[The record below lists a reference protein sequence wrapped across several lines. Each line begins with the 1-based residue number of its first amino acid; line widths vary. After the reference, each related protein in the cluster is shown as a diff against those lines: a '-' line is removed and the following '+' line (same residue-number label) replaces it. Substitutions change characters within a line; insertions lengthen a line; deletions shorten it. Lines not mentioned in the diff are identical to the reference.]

1 MIKNYFKTAWRNLVK
16 NKFYSVINIAGL
28 TLGLAIGML
37 ILLWVQDELSF
48 DSFHTKTKNIYRV
61 NSFLGSGSTK
71 RIWDNAQA
79 PVATYALKEVP
90 GVKNAVRISHGYNS
104 VFGYKDKLIKEEN
117 TAYTDPSLFRMFD
130 FKWIKGDAKNP
141 FPNDQSVIITQSTA
155 KKYFGEEDPVG
166 KVLQQDHKK
175 NYTVSGVIADFP
187 DNSSINYDMLF
198 SMNLVAREYNG
209 KGFWKSLDSNW
220 GNFGYTTF
228 FEIQPGTPIK
238 PIGEKLI
245 RIQAKNAP
253 WIKVNLE
260 ENAYQLQPLSTIHLY
275 QADGTASGMQTV
287 NIFLIVAVLILL
299 IACINYVNL
308 STARSMIRAKEVSIR
323 KIVGAQKTQLF
334 AQFIIE
340 TVLFFSIALVF
351 AFVLITL
358 LMPYYNQIS
367 GKHMHVNLADPAVW
381 KIVSVTI
388 IGTLLASSI
397 YPSILLSSFEPLKAL
412 KGKITLGIGN
422 VTFRKILVTTQFV
435 FSVTLIIVTL
445 VIGKQLKYIRE
456 KDPGYDRSQVFSFQ
470 MGEMQKHQ
478 DAVKAELRN
487 QPGVEAVTSSDNKLV
502 DNRNT
507 TAGVDWDGK
516 DANSGFIIHHL
527 GIDAK
532 FIPLMK
538 IKLLAGNNFSGVKSD
553 STHFILNETA
563 VKLTGI
569 KDPIGKRLK
578 LQETEGTI
586 IGVVK
591 DFNTASLK
599 ERIEPT
605 VIYYE
610 PNGYLLYVKTT
621 GRNAA
626 KAIAAANRL
635 WNQYNPGFPFE
646 YNFMDEEY
654 GNLYKTELR
663 TGVLFNMFSAI
674 AIIISCL
681 GLLGLATYT
690 AQIMTKEIGI
700 RKVLGASVSSIVA
713 LVSKDFLKLVLLS
726 IAIGSPI
733 AWWAMNKW
741 LQSFVYRIDINWVIF
756 LLAGLMSIGI
766 ALITI
771 SFQSIKAA
779 IANPVKSLRSE

>member
-28 TLGLAIGML
+28 TLGLAIGIL

-61 NSFLGSGSTK
+61 NAFFGSGSAKTV
-71 RIWDNAQA
+71 WDNIQA
-79 PVATYALKEVP
+79 PVATYALKEIP
-90 GVKNAVRISHGYNS
+90 GVKNAVRINHGYSS
-104 VFGYKDKLIKEEN
+104 VFSYRDKLLREEN
-117 TAYTDPSLFRMFD
+117 TAYIDPSFFRMFD
-130 FKWIKGDAKNP
+130 FKWLKGSSTNP

-155 KKYFGEEDPVG
+155 RKYFGNENPIG
-166 KVLQQDHKK
+166 KVLQQDHKN
-175 NYTVSGVIADFP
+175 NYTVSGIIADFP

-198 SMNLVAREYNG
+198 SMNLRAKDYNG
-209 KGFWKSLDSNW
+209 KGYYKSLDSNW
-220 GNFGYTTF
+220 GNCGFITF
-228 FEIQPGTPIK
+228 FEIEPGTPIK

-253 WIKVNLE
+253 GTKVSLKDDIFR
-260 ENAYQLQPLSTIHLY
+260 LQPLSKIHLY
-275 QADGTASGMQTV
+275 QVDGSASGMQTV

-323 KIVGAQKTQLF
+323 KIVGAQKVQLF

-367 GKHMHVNLADPAVW
+367 GKHMHLNLADPALW
-381 KIVSVTI
+381 KIVLLTVT
-388 IGTLLASSI
+388 GTLIASSI
-397 YPSILLSSFEPLKAL
+397 YPALLLSSFEPLKAL
-412 KGKITLGIGN
+412 KGKLMLGIGN
-422 VTFRKILVTTQFV
+422 VTFRKVLVTTQFI

-470 MGEMQKHQ
+470 MGEMQKHP
-478 DAVKAELRN
+478 DVVKAELRN
-487 QPGVEAVTSSDNKLV
+487 QPGIEAITSSDNKLV
-502 DNRNT
+502 DNKHYT
-507 TAGVDWDGK
+507 GGADWDGK
-516 DANSGFIIHHL
+516 DPNVTTIIHHL
-527 GIDAK
+527 GIDEK

-538 IKLLAGNNFSGVKSD
+538 IKLLAGANFAGVKTD
-553 STHFILNETA
+553 TAHFILNETA
-563 VKLTGI
+563 VNLIGTKN
-569 KDPIGKRLK
+569 PIGKRLK
-578 LQETEGTI
+578 LLGKEGTI

-605 VIYYE
+605 AIYYE

-621 GRNAA
+621 GKNAA
-626 KAIAAANRL
+626 KAIAAATRL

-654 GNLYKTELR
+654 GNLYKTEQR
-663 TGVLFNMFSAI
+663 TGVLFNIFSAI
-674 AIIISCL
+674 AIVISCL

-690 AQIMTKEIGI
+690 AQIKTKEIGI
-700 RKVLGASVSSIVA
+700 RKVLGASVSSIVT

-726 IAIGSPI
+726 IIIGSPI
-733 AWWAMNKW
+733 AWWAMSKW

-756 LLAGLMSIGI
+756 LLAGLISIGI

-779 IANPVKSLRSE
+779 AANPVKSLRSE

>member
-1 MIKNYFKTAWRNLVK
+1 
-16 NKFYSVINIAGL
+16 
-28 TLGLAIGML
+28 
-37 ILLWVQDELSF
+37 
-48 DSFHTKTKNIYRV
+48 
-61 NSFLGSGSTK
+61 
-71 RIWDNAQA
+71 
-79 PVATYALKEVP
+79 
-90 GVKNAVRISHGYNS
+90 
-104 VFGYKDKLIKEEN
+104 
-117 TAYTDPSLFRMFD
+117 
-130 FKWIKGDAKNP
+130 
-141 FPNDQSVIITQSTA
+141 
-155 KKYFGEEDPVG
+155 
-166 KVLQQDHKK
+166 
-175 NYTVSGVIADFP
+175 
-187 DNSSINYDMLF
+187 
-198 SMNLVAREYNG
+198 
-209 KGFWKSLDSNW
+209 
-220 GNFGYTTF
+220 
-228 FEIQPGTPIK
+228 
-238 PIGEKLI
+238 
-245 RIQAKNAP
+245 
-253 WIKVNLE
+253 
-260 ENAYQLQPLSTIHLY
+260 
-275 QADGTASGMQTV
+275 
-287 NIFLIVAVLILL
+287 
-299 IACINYVNL
+299 
-308 STARSMIRAKEVSIR
+308 MIRAKEVSIR

-340 TVLFFSIALVF
+340 TVLFFGIALVF

-367 GKHMHVNLADPAVW
+367 GKHMHLNLADTAVW
-381 KIVSVTI
+381 KIVSITV

-412 KGKITLGIGN
+412 KGKLTLGIGN

-470 MGEMQKHQ
+470 IGEMQKHQ
-478 DAVKAELRN
+478 DVVKTELRN

-502 DNRNT
+502 NNRNT

-527 GIDAK
+527 GIDEK

-538 IKLLAGNNFSGVKSD
+538 IKLLAGTNFSGVKSD
-553 STHFILNETA
+553 SAHFILNETA

-569 KDPIGKRLK
+569 KNPIGKRLK

-626 KAIAAANRL
+626 KAIAAATRL
-635 WNQYNPGFPFE
+635 WNRYNPGFPFE

-663 TGVLFNMFSAI
+663 TGVLFNIFSAI

-756 LLAGLMSIGI
+756 LLAGLFSIGI

-771 SFQSIKAA
+771 SFQSVKAA

>member
-48 DSFHTKTKNIYRV
+48 DSFHTKTKSIYRV

-90 GVKNAVRISHGYNS
+90 GVKNAVRISSGYNS
-104 VFGYKDKLIKEEN
+104 VFSYKNKLLKENN
-117 TAYTDPSLFRMFD
+117 TAYTDPSLFSMFD

-155 KKYFGEEDPVG
+155 KKYFGEEDPIG
-166 KVLQQDHKK
+166 KVLQQDHKD
-175 NYTVSGVIADFP
+175 NYTVSGIIADFP

-198 SMNLVAREYNG
+198 SMNLVAKEYNG

-238 PIGEKLI
+238 PVGEKLI

-253 WIKVNLE
+253 WIKVNLK

-323 KIVGAQKTQLF
+323 KIVGAQKAQLF

-351 AFVLITL
+351 AFILITL

-367 GKHMHVNLADPAVW
+367 GKHMHLNLADPAVW
-381 KIVSVTI
+381 KIVSLTVA
-388 IGTLLASSI
+388 GTLIAASI
-397 YPSILLSSFEPLKAL
+397 YPALLLSSFEPLKAL
-412 KGKITLGIGN
+412 KGKITLGVGN
-422 VTFRKILVTTQFV
+422 VTFRKILVTTQFI

-478 DAVKAELRN
+478 DLVKAELRN
-487 QPGVEAVTSSDNKLV
+487 QPGIEAVTASDNTLV
-502 DNRNT
+502 NNGNT

-527 GIDAK
+527 GIDEK

-553 STHFILNETA
+553 TAHFILNETA

-569 KDPIGKRLK
+569 KNPIGKRLK

-610 PNGYLLYVKTT
+610 PKGYLLYVKTT

-626 KAIAAANRL
+626 KAIAAATRL

-654 GNLYKTELR
+654 GNLYKTEQR
-663 TGVLFNMFSAI
+663 TGVLFNIFSAI

-713 LVSKDFLKLVLLS
+713 LVSKDFLKLILLS
-726 IAIGSPI
+726 ITIGSPI

-741 LQSFVYRIDINWVIF
+741 LQNFVYRIDINWVIF
-756 LLAGLMSIGI
+756 LLAGLISIGI

-779 IANPVKSLRSE
+779 VANPVKSLRSE

>member
-340 TVLFFSIALVF
+340 TVLFFGIALVF

-381 KIVSVTI
+381 KIVSVTV

-412 KGKITLGIGN
+412 KGKITLGVGN

-445 VIGKQLKYIRE
+445 VIGRQLKYIRE

-478 DAVKAELRN
+478 DVVKAELRN

-502 DNRNT
+502 NNRNT

-527 GIDAK
+527 GIDEK

-538 IKLLAGNNFSGVKSD
+538 IKLLAGTNFSGVKSD
-553 STHFILNETA
+553 SAHFILNETA

-690 AQIMTKEIGI
+690 AQVMTKEIGI

-726 IAIGSPI
+726 MAIGSPI

>member
-16 NKFYSVINIAGL
+16 NKFYSAINIAGL

-48 DSFHTKTKNIYRV
+48 DSFHTKAKNIYRV

-90 GVKNAVRISHGYNS
+90 GVKNAVRITPAYNS
-104 VFGYKDKLIKEEN
+104 VFGYKDKLLKEEN
-117 TAYTDPSLFRMFD
+117 AAYTDPSLFTMFD
-130 FKWIKGDAKNP
+130 FRWIKGDAQNP
-141 FPNDQSVIITQSTA
+141 FPNDQYVIITQSTA

-166 KVLQQDHKK
+166 KVLQQDHKD

-198 SMNLVAREYNG
+198 SMNRVAREYNG

-253 WIKVNLE
+253 WIKVNLK

-340 TVLFFSIALVF
+340 TVLFFGIALVF

-367 GKHMHVNLADPAVW
+367 GKHMHLNLADTAVW
-381 KIVSVTI
+381 KIVSITV

-412 KGKITLGIGN
+412 KGKLTLGIGN

-470 MGEMQKHQ
+470 IGEMQKHQ
-478 DAVKAELRN
+478 DVVKTELRN

-502 DNRNT
+502 NNRNT

-527 GIDAK
+527 GIDEK

-538 IKLLAGNNFSGVKSD
+538 IKLLAGTNFSGVKSD
-553 STHFILNETA
+553 SAHFILNETA

-569 KDPIGKRLK
+569 KNPIGKRLK

-626 KAIAAANRL
+626 KAIAAATRL
-635 WNQYNPGFPFE
+635 WNRYNPGFPFE

-663 TGVLFNMFSAI
+663 TGVLFNIFSAI

-756 LLAGLMSIGI
+756 LLAGLFSIGI

-771 SFQSIKAA
+771 SFQSVKAA